1 MGSFARGFTALFRA
15 LPLAFEDRRLL
26 RLTVAPAALAL
37 VLTFASAAAVYHY
50 SHLLVVRSAW
60 MWIVVV
66 LAVAAGLW
74 VGWVLSC
81 MVATAPFAEALS
93 ARASELAGAPAPPPQ
108 PWHNALV
115 GMGHTLLSVLIYAL
129 IATLL
134 LVAQWIIPVLAPF
147 TAVAGLLATAQF
159 LAYDLYDP
167 TLSRRGA
174 SFAEKWRYLAAHRGE
189 TLGLGLAA
197 ALGIAVPFL
206 GILVVPLGTI
216 AAARLH
222 ATQQ

>member
-1 MGSFARGFTALFRA
+1 MGSFVRGFASLFRA
-15 LPLAFEDRRLL
+15 LPLAFEDARLL

-37 VLTFASAAAVYHY
+37 GLTALSAATVFHY
-50 SHLLVVRSAW
+50 SHLLVARSAW

-66 LAVAAGLW
+66 FAVVAALW
-74 VGWVLSC
+74 VGWIVSC
-81 MVATAPFAEALS
+81 LLATAPFGEALS
-93 ARASELAGAPAPPPQ
+93 ERTAELCGAAPLPRQ
-108 PWHNALV
+108 PWKNALR
-115 GMGHTLLSVLIYAL
+115 GLGHTLLSISIYAF
-129 IATLL
+129 IAVPLFVVQW
-134 LVAQWIIPVLAPF
+134 LVPAIAPVA
-147 TAVAGLLATAQF
+147 AAAGLFVTAQF

-174 SFAEKWRYLAAHRGE
+174 SFAEKWRYLADHRGE

-197 ALGIAVPFL
+197 TLASAVPL
-206 GILVVPLGTI
+206 VGILVVPLGTV